1 MRLLSD
7 LPKIWPLRSD
17 EFLKLHQARIFIQLP
32 KKLGYFCFISN
43 FLHALHFLGHTQ
55 VKTAFR
61 KWFSYFGE
69 LRSICPSAT
78 LLVLRFRS
86 LEDTEFEKSTDIR
99 EIKQLSLSIKLRIS
113 KVSNEVEITMTWLI
127 DDLNDLKEN
136 FPRTIIY
143 CNYIT
148 DASKLYTYITSR
160 LRMFRRHEYVSF
172 RKYNQMQGSD

>member
-1 MRLLSD
+1 M
-7 LPKIWPLRSD
+7 
-17 EFLKLHQARIFIQLP
+17 
-32 KKLGYFCFISN
+32 
-43 FLHALHFLGHTQ
+43 
-55 VKTAFR
+55 
-61 KWFSYFGE
+61 
-69 LRSICPSAT
+69 
-78 LLVLRFRS
+78 RFRS
-86 LEDTEFEKSTDIR
+86 LEDAEFEKSTDIR

>member
-1 MRLLSD
+1 M
-7 LPKIWPLRSD
+7 
-17 EFLKLHQARIFIQLP
+17 
-32 KKLGYFCFISN
+32 
-43 FLHALHFLGHTQ
+43 
-55 VKTAFR
+55 
-61 KWFSYFGE
+61 
-69 LRSICPSAT
+69 
-78 LLVLRFRS
+78 RFRS
-86 LEDTEFEKSTDIR
+86 LEDAEFEKSTDIR

-160 LRMFRRHEYVSF
+160 LRMFRCHEYVSF